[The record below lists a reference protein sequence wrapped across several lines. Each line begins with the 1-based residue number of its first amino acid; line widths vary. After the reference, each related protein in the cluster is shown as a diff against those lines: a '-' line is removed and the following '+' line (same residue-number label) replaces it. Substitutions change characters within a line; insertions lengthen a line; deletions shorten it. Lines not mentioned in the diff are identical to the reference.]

1 MSGVQ
6 EKFATQ
12 VDKEV
17 LDALRDLA
25 REEGKE
31 LQSVVVDALKAHV
44 ERHLKP
50 RPRGHVLEAYRTSLG
65 IYHSLY
71 QKLAK

>member
-12 VDKEV
+12 VDKDI

-31 LQSVVVDALKAHV
+31 LQSVVADALKAHV
-44 ERHLKP
+44 DRHLKP
-50 RPRGHVLEAYRTSLG
+50 RPRSHVLEAYRTSLG
-65 IYHSLY
+65 VYHALY
-71 QKLAK
+71 EKLAK